1 MPTLC
6 KCNLIFSYLLCFSFC
21 RDGTLHA
28 LVMGSVPEA
37 SVCFSAGES
46 LAIDVVCLAELKFVA
61 EVDLVVEVNLAAE
74 VDLGVGSNLAADE
87 DLVSE
92 VNLANEEDLVFAVS
106 RTEVNL
112 EEDLDLVAMFNLADD
127 FDPVVA
133 FNFEADLDLL
143 SEVKLVSKVW
153 IDDRVVPL
161 LGICPLRLLCP
172 VISPN
177 MIDGF
182 DFVRGSFPVKIVC
195 MFVMFCLAA
204 LCEAAS
210 LS

>member
-1 MPTLC
+1 MVNLTE
-6 KCNLIFSYLLCFSFC
+6 CNL
-21 RDGTLHA
+21 
-28 LVMGSVPEA
+28 E
-37 SVCFSAGES
+37 
-46 LAIDVVCLAELKFVA
+46 
-61 EVDLVVEVNLAAE
+61 
-74 VDLGVGSNLAADE
+74 DE
-87 DLVSE
+87 
-92 VNLANEEDLVFAVS
+92 
-106 RTEVNL
+106 
-112 EEDLDLVAMFNLADD
+112 LDLVAMFNLAVDSD
-127 FDPVVA
+127 LVVA
-133 FNFEADLDLL
+133 FNFEADFDLL

-153 IDDRVVPL
+153 IDDRVPL